1 MTAGANKTFYVGLVE
16 AQPRSLVRQVSAAPA
31 VSREEV
37 SHHATIEARIESVAY
52 AHYVRRAEAFRKRP
66 RLPKED
72 SSYDHLL
79 FR

>member
-1 MTAGANKTFYVGLVE
+1 MAVGANKTFYVGRIE
-16 AQPRSLVRQVSAAPA
+16 AQPMAHIQVSAAPA
-31 VSREEV
+31 VNRQESTSRV
-37 SHHATIEARIESVAY
+37 TTEARVESVAY